1 MLSRRMPPAPA
12 LRRALVICLA
22 YILIAGGWMLATD
35 YVLATLG
42 VDAGLL
48 SGVHAYRQAVFV
60 GLTAAVLFV
69 VVARIGLYEHTD
81 SVPVKGSVE
90 RRHRQLTMLI
100 VAASAG
106 LIATILVNLAFTL
119 SREREEKILAAE
131 QNTQNLTA
139 AIDEYTASM
148 VKAIDLSLI
157 RSARTFEAN
166 FARSGSAGVAA
177 NDALGEQLMSDL
189 RSLPQVRALYVLD
202 AGGIAVVSTD
212 TTSGATLNLSDRAY
226 FTNLRDNAVTN
237 IAIGKPVIN
246 GKTGTE
252 FIPVMRRIATPD
264 GRFVG
269 VAMAALD
276 TSLIQRFY
284 DSIKVGERGVVILF
298 HRDATLLVRSPFI
311 EGLPGENFATSQLFE
326 NRLPSAKTGTY
337 RSASKIDATM
347 RIRSFRE
354 LAEYPLVVTVGLSEH
369 ELLGGWAAG
378 ARTYSFVSL
387 FLVLLILGM
396 ASLLWTGLQR
406 RDELTLDLVANE
418 ARFRALTEL
427 ASDWYWETDADLRYS
442 MISPNFEAITT
453 FKTHEILGK
462 RRSEIAGGDQPMQ
475 LAIAAS
481 QHKRESFRDMPYQLI
496 GPEEQLRSYQTSGAP
511 FFDNIGRF
519 AGYRGTTRNI
529 TALMTAQRAVIDS
542 ERRYR
547 MLFDANPHPMWVYD
561 CETLGFL
568 AINSAACTQYGYSLH
583 EFMAMSIV
591 DLHVADDGPPLKER
605 VAMVRGP
612 RVVRNSQHRKKN
624 GEIIDVRIVADD
636 LYFFD
641 RRSRIV
647 LALDVTEQHR
657 AEAEVLK
664 LNAELEARVAQRTV
678 ELQATNRE
686 LESFAYSVA
695 HDLRAPLRHINGY
708 ASLLIED
715 NSELSADSRR
725 KLDIIARAA
734 EKMGHLIDGL
744 LDLSRTS
751 RVEMQLLRVDLQLL
765 IDEVVDECTREA
777 VGREIAWK
785 IAPMPSVLADVRLLR
800 QALINIVGN
809 AVKFTA
815 KRPDATIE
823 IGIASGP
830 SQGQADIRA
839 RDDEVVIFVR
849 DNGAGFDMSH
859 ASKLFDAFQR
869 LHTQADFP
877 GTGIG
882 LATVARIVERHGG
895 RIWAEGQPDVGATF
909 YISLKRA

>member
-1 MLSRRMPPAPA
+1 MPRAPA
-12 LRRALVICLA
+12 LRRALVVCLT
-22 YILIAGGWMLATD
+22 YILIAGGWIFSTD
-35 YVLATLG
+35 YVLATL
-42 VDAGLL
+42 VADAGSLFEVNAH
-48 SGVHAYRQAVFV
+48 GRAVFV
-60 GLTAAVLFV
+60 GLTAAVLFAV
-69 VVARIGLYEHTD
+69 VTRVGLNEHTGSASD
-81 SVPVKGSVE
+81 QRSVE
-90 RRHRQLTMLI
+90 RRNRQLTMLI

-106 LIATILVNLAFTL
+106 LIVTILVNLAFTL
-119 SREREEKILAAE
+119 GREREEKILAAE
-131 QNTQNLTA
+131 QTTQNLTA
-139 AIDEYTASM
+139 AIDEYSAG
-148 VKAIDLSLI
+148 VFKAIDLSLNSAA
-157 RSARTFEAN
+157 RAFESNHSRPASART
-166 FARSGSAGVAA
+166 AGNAA
-177 NDALGEQLMSDL
+177 LREQLMSDL
-189 RSLPQVRALYVLD
+189 RLLPYVRALYVLD
-202 AGGIAVVSTD
+202 ARGMAVIN
-212 TTSGATLNLSDRAY
+212 TSSEPDAVMDLSDRKY
-226 FTNLRDNAVTN
+226 FAAMRDSATRELT
-237 IAIGKPVIN
+237 IGSPLVSRIN
-246 GKTGTE
+246 GTE
-252 FIPVMRRIATPD
+252 FIPVARRITTA
-264 GRFVG
+264 GGKFVG
-269 VAMAALD
+269 VAVAALD

-284 DSIKVGERGVVILF
+284 DSIKVGEHGVVILF
-298 HRDATLLVRSPFI
+298 GRDGTLLVRSPFI
-311 EGLPGENFATSQLFE
+311 EGLPGENFAKSQLFE
-326 NRLPSAKTGTY
+326 KRLPSAKTGTY
-337 RSASKIDATM
+337 RSASKIDTTT

-354 LAEYPLVVTVGLSEH
+354 LADYPLVITVGLSER
-369 ELLGGWAAG
+369 EVLGGWAAS

-396 ASLLWTGLQR
+396 AWLLWAGLRR
-406 RDELTLDLVANE
+406 RDALALNLVANE

-427 ASDWYWETDADLRYS
+427 ASDWYWETDAELRYS
-442 MISPNFEAITT
+442 MISPNFEALTT
-453 FKTHEILGK
+453 FKEQDILGK
-462 RRSEIAGGDQPMQ
+462 RRGEIAGGDQPTQ
-475 LAIAAS
+475 LAIVAA
-481 QHKRESFRDMPYQLI
+481 QHKRESFRDMTYQLTE
-496 GPEEQLRSYQTSGAP
+496 PEGQLRSYQTSGAP
-511 FFDNIGRF
+511 FYDANGVF

-529 TALMTAQRAVIDS
+529 TALMTAQRAVINS

-568 AINSAACTQYGYSLH
+568 AVNSAACTQYGYRLD

-591 DLHVADDGPPLKER
+591 DLHVEDDGPPLKER

-636 LYFFD
+636 LDFFD

-715 NSELSADSRR
+715 NRELSADSRR

-751 RVEMQLLRVDLQLL
+751 RIEMQLVRVDLQIL
-765 IDEVVDECTREA
+765 IAEVVDECTREA
-777 VGREIAWK
+777 VGREIVWK
-785 IAPMPSVLADVRLLR
+785 IAPLPSALADVRLLR

-823 IGIASGP
+823 IGVDVGAM
-830 SQGQADIRA
+830 A
-839 RDDEVVIFVR
+839 RQPGSVGEDEVVIFVR

-859 ASKLFDAFQR
+859 AKKLFDAFQR